1 MKPLLLLIMAVT
13 LAGGL
18 QLTAP
23 IPARADGE
31 IEVVEQRA
39 ESDFPNG
46 VKFFIEVRSPDE
58 IDDIRVFFKKLG
70 QSSRSA
76 YRAVEFEPGT
86 EVHGESTIQSGRSGE
101 YIPPGTRIEFSFEV
115 RDKGGRVLRTE
126 DQVFVYLDNR
136 FQWETVSDGL
146 ITVYYYGNGERAQR
160 MLEAAQQTLER
171 MGPILGIDPEEPLH
185 IVTYSNYSHMA
196 DALPFRSQATSE
208 QLITQGT
215 AFTEERVLL
224 VHGGDGNF
232 LGTTSHEFV
241 HLLVADAAGRAIA
254 RVPAWLNEGLAE
266 YGNVGASD
274 EYGSYLARAIAN
286 GQVRPLW
293 HQNTFSGTPL
303 EIIIAYGQGESVVDF
318 MISTYG
324 GEKMA
329 ELIRALKGT
338 FNINAALEE
347 AYGFDLYG
355 LDSQWRQHM
364 GMEVLPPPEN
374 RQEPQQSTTTAPPTL
389 APTPTRTPT
398 PVPQPADTP
407 VPTPATSSETN
418 ENPNQSSRPS
428 LGCAAPGHQGGLA
441 VDLAVLVVIGSPLA
455 MLSARAMR
463 RRINC

>member
-1 MKPLLLLIMAVT
+1 VT
-13 LAGGL
+13 
-18 QLTAP
+18 P
-23 IPARADGE
+23 VSPARADGE
-31 IEVVEQRA
+31 IEVTEQRA

-46 VKFFIEVRSPDE
+46 IKFFIVASSPDE

-86 EVHGESTIQSGRSGE
+86 QVRGESSIASGRSGE

-126 DQVFVYLDNR
+126 DQVFVYLDDR
-136 FQWETVSDGL
+136 FEWETVSDGL
-146 ITVYYYGNGERAQR
+146 ITVYYYGNGEQAQL
-160 MLEAAQQTLER
+160 MLEVAQETLER

-185 IVTYSNYSHMA
+185 IVTYSNYSHME
-196 DALPFRSQATSE
+196 DALPFRSQATSQ

-232 LGTTSHEFV
+232 LGTTSHEFT

-254 RVPAWLNEGLAE
+254 RVPTWLNEGLAE
-266 YGNVGASD
+266 YGNIDASD
-274 EYGSYLARAIAN
+274 EYGSYLNQAIAN

-293 HQNTFSGTPL
+293 HQNTFSGTPT
-303 EIIIAYGQGESVVDF
+303 EIIIAYGQGESVVEF

-329 ELIRALKGT
+329 ELIRALKST
-338 FNINAALEE
+338 FDIDAALEE
-347 AYGFDLYG
+347 VYGFDQYG

-374 RQEPQQSTTTAPPTL
+374 RQQPQQATTTAPPTL
-389 APTPTRTPT
+389 APTLTRTPT
-398 PVPQPADTP
+398 QVPHSTDTP
-407 VPTPATSSETN
+407 APTPTAALAGTR
-418 ENPNQSSRPS
+418 NQEPPQAST
-428 LGCAAPGHQGGLA
+428 GCSAPTHPGGMV
-441 VDLAVLVVIGSPLA
+441 VDLAVLVLIGGPLA
-455 MLSARAMR
+455 LISARAMR
-463 RRINC
+463 RRMN